1 MVDNRLL
8 SIKPLIN
15 IGEGVIYSSICTGLS
30 LQTYQKR
37 KEVPCMVYVLDING
51 QPLMPTTRHGK
62 VRRLLNSHLAKV
74 VKRCPFTIQLLYQ
87 STKEIQPVS
96 LGVDAGSKHIG
107 MAATTEKKVVY
118 QEELSPRN
126 DVVKLLSLR
135 RASRSSRRSRKTRY
149 RKPKFNNRV
158 HSKHKGW
165 LAPSVEVKI
174 QEHITAIKRICQ
186 ILPISEIQV
195 ETAEFDFQRLKAMKE
210 WKPLPVGT
218 DYQLGEQYDFYN
230 TRQYVLHRDGYTCQC
245 CGTHDNNIKL
255 HVHHIES
262 RQTGGD
268 APSNLITL
276 CEHCH
281 KALHKGKLELPKGKK
296 RGKTYRD
303 ATFMGIMRKTL
314 LERLRKE
321 VDIPVSG
328 TYGYITKYL
337 REKTDLEKSHIN
349 DAICISKYPYAKPL
363 DTYYLTKMVRNHNR
377 QIHKSNFSKG
387 GIRKHNQAPYL
398 IKGFRLFDKVLYQG
412 KEYFIF
418 GRRATGYFDIR
429 TLDGTKVNKG
439 SISYKKLRIQDT
451 AKAYLKEA
459 RAIPHMNKFTC
470 VLA

>member
-1 MVDNRLL
+1 
-8 SIKPLIN
+8 
-15 IGEGVIYSSICTGLS
+15 
-30 LQTYQKR
+30 
-37 KEVPCMVYVLDING
+37 MVYVLDING

-262 RQTGGD
+262 CQTGGD

-296 RGKTYRD
+296 QGKTYRD

-321 VDIPVSG
+321 VDVPVSG

-363 DTYYLTKMVRNHNR
+363 DTYYLTKVVRNHNR

-387 GIRKHNQAPYL
+387 GIRKRNQAPYL

>member
-1 MVDNRLL
+1 
-8 SIKPLIN
+8 
-15 IGEGVIYSSICTGLS
+15 
-30 LQTYQKR
+30 
-37 KEVPCMVYVLDING
+37 MVYVLDING

-210 WKPLPVGT
+210 WKPLTVGT

-321 VDIPVSG
+321 VDVPVSG

-363 DTYYLTKMVRNHNR
+363 DTYYLTKVVRNHNR

-387 GIRKHNQAPYL
+387 GIRKRNQAPYL

>member
-1 MVDNRLL
+1 MVGNRLL

-15 IGEGVIYSSICTGLS
+15 IGKGVIYSSICTDLS

-62 VRRLLNSHLAKV
+62 VRKLLNSHLAKV

-87 STKEIQPVS
+87 STKETQPVS
-96 LGVDAGSKHIG
+96 LGVDAGSRHIG
-107 MAATTEKKVVY
+107 LAATTEQKVVY
-118 QEELSPRN
+118 QEELVPRN
-126 DVVKLLSLR
+126 DVVKLLSAR
-135 RASRSSRRSRKTRY
+135 RALRSSRRSRKTRY
-149 RKPKFNNRV
+149 RKPRFNNRV
-158 HSKHKGW
+158 HSKHKG
-165 LAPSVEVKI
+165 
-174 QEHITAIKRICQ
+174 R
-186 ILPISEIQV
+186 
-195 ETAEFDFQRLKAMKE
+195 
-210 WKPLPVGT
+210 PLPVGT

-230 TRQYVLHRDGYTCQC
+230 TRQYVLHRDEYTCQC
-245 CGTHDNNIKL
+245 CGTHDNNVKL

-268 APSNLITL
+268 APNNLITL

-281 KALHKGKLELPKGKK
+281 KALHEGKLELPKGKK
-296 RGKTYRD
+296 RGKSYRD
-303 ATFMGIMRKTL
+303 ATFMGVMRKTL
-314 LERLRKE
+314 LERLKKE
-321 VDIPVSG
+321 IDVPVEG
-328 TYGYITKYL
+328 TYGYITKYW
-337 REKTDLEKSHIN
+337 RERAGLEKSHIH

-363 DTYYLTKMVRNHNR
+363 DTYYLTKAVRHHNR

-387 GIRKHNQAPYL
+387 GIRKRNQAPYL
-398 IKGFRLFDKVLYQG
+398 VKGFRLFDKVLYQG